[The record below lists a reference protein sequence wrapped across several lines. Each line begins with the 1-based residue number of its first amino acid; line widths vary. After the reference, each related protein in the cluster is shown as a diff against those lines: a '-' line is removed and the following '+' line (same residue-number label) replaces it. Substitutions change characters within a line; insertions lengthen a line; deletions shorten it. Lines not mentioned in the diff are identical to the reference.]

1 MGVYILTVD
10 HGTISKYI
18 YLVSTGERKVKIGH

>member
-10 HGTISKYI
+10 HSAISKHT
-18 YLVSTGERKVKIGH
+18 YLVSTGERKVKTEH